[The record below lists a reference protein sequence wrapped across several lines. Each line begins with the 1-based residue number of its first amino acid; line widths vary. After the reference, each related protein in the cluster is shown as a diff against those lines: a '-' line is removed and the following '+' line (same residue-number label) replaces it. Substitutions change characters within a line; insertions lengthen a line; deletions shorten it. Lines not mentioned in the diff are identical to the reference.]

1 MSKSIK
7 YLREYFN
14 PMKQKTILLLYTNYS
29 TFVAKD
35 DAILR
40 KKFNVITYE
49 FHSQKSIFGM
59 LRELVK
65 QILFLLLN
73 IWKVDIVYSW
83 FSDFHSFMP
92 FLFAKLF
99 GKKTVV
105 IVGGFDAVSIP
116 ELNYGLFHKK
126 DLRQKFGIWT
136 YKLSDFILPVDE
148 SLIDSMNYYA
158 DPKGLKVGVKAYI
171 PGLKAVFRSIPT
183 GYNPDNWIVESND
196 RKNSVMA
203 FGYAGN
209 MQKFVGK
216 GYDFILE
223 VAKKMPDIDFHLVS
237 IRDKMKTYAES
248 IAPQNVKITDSLP
261 QNELLSELSKHKVYA
276 LLSMSEGL
284 PSSLCEAMLCG
295 CVPVGSNVGGIK
307 NVIGD
312 CGFLINHKD
321 IDEAVLAIRKA
332 LDSTP
337 EFAKCGR
344 KRITKILP
352 IDLREKELLKILE
365 A

>member
-1 MSKSIK
+1 
-7 YLREYFN
+7 
-14 PMKQKTILLLYTNYS
+14 MKQKTVLLLYTNYS

-35 DAILR
+35 DTILR
-40 KKFNVITYE
+40 KKYHVINYE
-49 FHSQKSIFGM
+49 FRSQKSIFGM
-59 LRELVK
+59 LKELLK
-65 QILFLLLN
+65 QKFFLLQN

-83 FSDFHSFMP
+83 FSDFHSFLP
-92 FLFAKLF
+92 FLFAKLL
-99 GKKTVV
+99 GKKTIV

-126 DLRQKFGIWT
+126 DLRQRFGIWT
-136 YKLSDFILPVDE
+136 YKLSDYIIPVDE
-148 SLIDSMNYYA
+148 SLIDSMNFYA
-158 DPKGLKVGVKAYI
+158 NPKGLKVGVKAYV
-171 PGLKAVFRSIPT
+171 PGLKAIFKSIPT
-183 GYNPDNWIVESND
+183 GYNPDNWIIESKE

-216 GYDFILE
+216 GYDFMIE
-223 VAKKMPDIDFHLVS
+223 VAKKMPDVEFHLVS
-237 IRDKMKTYAES
+237 IRDKMKSYAES
-248 IAPQNVKITDSLP
+248 IAPQNVRITDSLP
-261 QNELLSELSKHKVYA
+261 QNELLDELSKHKVYA

-321 IDEAVLAIRKA
+321 IDEAVDAIRKA
-332 LDSTP
+332 LATDSN
-337 EFAKCGR
+337 FAKCGR
-344 KRITKILP
+344 QRISEILP
-352 IDLREKELLKILE
+352 IDLREREILKVLE
-365 A
+365 S

>member
-1 MSKSIK
+1 
-7 YLREYFN
+7 
-14 PMKQKTILLLYTNYS
+14 MKKKTVLLLYTNYS

-35 DAILR
+35 DVIL
-40 KKFNVITYE
+40 KKNYNVIPYH
-49 FHSQKSIFGM
+49 FQSQKKLSSMMFEM
-59 LRELVK
+59 FK
-65 QILFLLLN
+65 QKIFLLVN

-83 FSDFHSFMP
+83 FSDFHSFLP
-92 FLFAKLF
+92 FLFAKML

-116 ELNYGLFHKK
+116 ELKYGLFHKK
-126 DLRQKFGIWT
+126 DLRQKFGRWT
-136 YKLSDFILPVDE
+136 YKLSDYILPVDE

-158 DPKGLKVGVKAYI
+158 DKKGLKVGVKAYV
-171 PGLKAVFRSIPT
+171 PGLKAVFKSIPT
-183 GYNPDNWIVESND
+183 GYNPDNWVVGTYE
-196 RKNSVMA
+196 RKKSVVA

-216 GYDFILE
+216 GYDFIIE
-223 VAKKMPDIDFHLVS
+223 VAKKMPDIDFHLIS
-237 IRDKMKTYAES
+237 IRDKMKDYANE
-248 IAPQNVKITDSLP
+248 IAPTNVTITDSLP
-261 QNELLSELSKHKVYA
+261 QDKLLEELAKNKVYT

-312 CGFLINHKD
+312 CGFLINNKD
-321 IDEAVLAIRKA
+321 VDEAVVAIRKA
-332 LDSTP
+332 LDTDDD
-337 EFAKCGR
+337 FAKCGR
-344 KRITKILP
+344 KRISEILP
-352 IDLREKELLKILE
+352 IDLREKELIKILE